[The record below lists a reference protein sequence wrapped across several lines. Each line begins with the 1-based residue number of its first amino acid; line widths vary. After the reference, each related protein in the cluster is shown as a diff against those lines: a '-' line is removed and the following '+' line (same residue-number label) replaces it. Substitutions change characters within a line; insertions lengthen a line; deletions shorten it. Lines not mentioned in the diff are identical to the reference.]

1 MGARDAMLV
10 FEAGCPD
17 WRNHKQ
23 DKFETTCEVLDYPSN
38 YVADSEVKMA
48 TMSDEKKG
56 MTELEGWIEQL
67 MECKQL
73 SENQVNYITCDPLG
87 NELIDQLASGKSAL
101 WESQGDL
108 VQGEQCAGDTHYS
121 VNWLKEFP
129 THDGITK
136 HCMNLCFSN
145 RLSTVL
151 SLCAEM
157 SMVNSTTSWSSL
169 KLEVRLY
176 SLRSNRY
183 MSNIKCGGL
192 KQLLLEWVPQASPP
206 IQTFCSWGTMW
217 IVGTTVLK
225 LSRF

>member
-1 MGARDAMLV
+1 MRGPRLPIKLCCR
-10 FEAGCPD
+10 F
-17 WRNHKQ
+17 R
-23 DKFETTCEVLDYPSN
+23 
-38 YVADSEVKMA
+38 
-48 TMSDEKKG
+48 
-56 MTELEGWIEQL
+56 
-67 MECKQL
+67 
-73 SENQVNYITCDPLG
+73 SENGHHVWWEEGHDGAWGLDRAADGMQTALRKSG
-87 NELIDQLASGKSAL
+87 QLHNLWSA
-101 WESQGDL
+101 WRR
-108 VQGEQCAGDTHYS
+108 THRSTAFRWKCSVRKPRRSCRRRAMYRWNS

-129 THDGITK
+129 TYVGITK

-145 RLSTVL
+145 RPSTVL

-206 IQTFCSWGTMW
+206 IQTSCSWGTMW